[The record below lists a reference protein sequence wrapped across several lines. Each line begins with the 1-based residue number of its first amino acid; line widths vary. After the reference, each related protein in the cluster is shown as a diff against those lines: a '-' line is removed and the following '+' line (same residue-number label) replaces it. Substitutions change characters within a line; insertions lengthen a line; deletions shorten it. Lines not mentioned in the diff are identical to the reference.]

1 MAGFSLLGF
10 KILNS
15 RTENQMID
23 FFNRYENILN
33 FQKTKTLDE
42 ITEWGDRL
50 IRTIQRHVYK
60 QKSILE
66 LDYKNQ
72 IEFLNKTS
80 KKFMTELHV
89 HEQINNTEQINQLLE
104 RCNALKFKLVAIEY
118 VPQNI
123 PFIHLTREDI
133 KYETPTEFD
142 EADTRNDESTENTT
156 ATYDYDA
163 VNNSSSYTNG
173 LTNSTFETVK
183 QT

>member
-1 MAGFSLLGF
+1 MGF

-15 RTENQMID
+15 RTENEMKE
-23 FFNRYENILN
+23 FFNSYENLLTT
-33 FQKTKTLDE
+33 QKSKTLDD
-42 ITEWGDRL
+42 ITEWGDKL
-50 IRTIQRHVYK
+50 IGNIHRYMLK
-60 QKSILE
+60 QKSLLE

-72 IEFLNKTS
+72 IEFLNKTC

-118 VPQNI
+118 VPQNL

-133 KYETPTEFD
+133 KYEDSVEID
-142 EADTRNDESTENTT
+142 ESDTRNDKATKTTT

-163 VNNSSSYTNG
+163 VNNRSSYTNE
-173 LTNSTFETVK
+173 LTNSTFETAK